1 MLSLPERILETK
13 GILSIERVESG
24 ILIKFESTLTAYRAY
39 ADLVREVPY
48 ITIMRNAL
56 FIPASSYKK

>member
-24 ILIKFESTLTAYRAY
+24 ILIKFDSTFTAYRAY
-39 ADLVREVPY
+39 ADLVREIPY
-48 ITIMRNAL
+48 ITIMRNTL